1 MIKTYLKIMLRNL
14 VKHKTFS
21 IINISG
27 LAIGMASFLLIFLY
41 VQFELS
47 YDHFHKNADS
57 IYRIRNDR
65 IYQDIQDKSAG
76 SPPGLGPALKKEFPE
91 VLEYARLY
99 NISYGGGNNTVS
111 YTPVNRPVE
120 NGANPELSPGKPVT
134 FNQEGV
140 FFADAS
146 FLKIFS
152 FPTVSGSLGTALEA
166 PNTAIISRSSSRKYF
181 GDASPMGKTI
191 TVSNYLGTHSYR
203 ITGVVEVPS
212 NSHVK
217 FEFLLSYKT
226 LIGSRPMAENYVTG
240 WNAFNTYVL
249 LSPTADPRS
258 LESKL
263 PGLIDKHGSHGRDYK
278 RVYLLQPLKDIHLYS
293 HLRWEVD
300 ANGNINTVY
309 FLILIGVVIIVIAW
323 VNYINLSTARSM
335 TRAKEVGIRKVLG
348 SRRSQLVKQFIF
360 ESALLNIPAMIIA
373 VILVESVLPSFK
385 LLTGK
390 PLASMLSSWQSAWI
404 WVTVIFLTGAFVS
417 GIYPAF
423 ILSSYKPE
431 SVLKGNFSRSVKG
444 LGLRKALVVFQ
455 FAISIVL
462 IAVTAAVFRQLV
474 FMGSRDLGMDI
485 QQTLVVKAP
494 MGSGID
500 AGDKSRFIRELN
512 RYPLF
517 KGITIST
524 TVPGREFSTA
534 ASGIRPLNSQPQDGK
549 RCFFMDV
556 DDNYFDFFG
565 VLLLAGRNF
574 SRGFGADKEAV
585 VLNEEAVKIFG
596 FEKPERA
603 LNQKILLGGLGNR
616 IREVI
621 GVIKNY
627 HHKSLKDSLEPVI
640 FSFTEDGNYFSIR
653 LGDRD
658 IHRGISI
665 VRNQWR
671 EAFPGHPFEFF
682 FLDEA
687 FDSQYKSERQ
697 LGKIF
702 GLFAVLAIFLSCLG
716 LFGLV
721 SFSLRRRTK
730 EIGIRKVVG
739 GSVPGIVLLL
749 SKEFTLWIVF
759 ANIAAWPAAYFFI
772 GNWLQNF
779 AYRVDVGIGLF
790 ILSGMTALVIA
801 LLTVSIQ
808 TIRAASANPVEALN
822 YE

>member
-1 MIKTYLKIMLRNL
+1 MLRNL
-14 VKHKTFS
+14 FKHKTFS

-41 VQFELS
+41 VQYELS
-47 YDHFHKNADS
+47 YDHFHKNADT

-65 IYQDIQDKSAG
+65 LYQDIHDKSAG

-99 NISYGGGNNTVS
+99 NINYGGGNNAVS
-111 YTPVNRPVE
+111 YTPVDGPVE
-120 NGANPELSPGKPVT
+120 NGANPELSIGTPVT

-152 FPTVSGSLGTALEA
+152 FPTVSGSPDTALET
-166 PNTAIISRSSSRKYF
+166 PNAAVISRSSSRKYF
-181 GDASPMGKTI
+181 GNASPMGKSI
-191 TVSNYLGTHSYR
+191 TVSNYLGTQSYR

-212 NSHVK
+212 KSHVK

-249 LSPTADPRS
+249 LSPAADPRS
-258 LESKL
+258 LEAKL
-263 PGLIDKHGSHGRDYK
+263 PGLIDKHGSHGSDYK
-278 RVYLLQPLKDIHLYS
+278 RVYLLQPLKDIHLHS
-293 HLRWEVD
+293 HLRWEAEV
-300 ANGNINTVY
+300 NGNINTVY

-323 VNYINLSTARSM
+323 VNYINLSTARAM

-348 SRRSQLVKQFIF
+348 SRRSQLVKQFVF
-360 ESALLNIPAMIIA
+360 ESALLNLPAIIIA
-373 VILVESVLPSFK
+373 VILVESILPHFN

-390 PLASMLSSWQSAWI
+390 PLSSMLSSWQSAWI

-444 LGLRKALVVFQ
+444 LGLRKTLVVFQ
-455 FAISIVL
+455 FAISIIL

-474 FMGSRDLGMDI
+474 FIGSRDLGIDI

-494 MGSGID
+494 IGSEID
-500 AGDKSRFIRELN
+500 AGDKNRFMRELN

-524 TVPGREFSTA
+524 TVPGREFSNA

-565 VLLLAGRNF
+565 VPLLAGRNF

-616 IREVI
+616 VREVI

-658 IHRGISI
+658 IRRGISM

-671 EAFPGHPFEFF
+671 EAFPVHPFEFF

-687 FDSQYKSERQ
+687 FDSQYKSDRQ

-759 ANIAAWPAAYFFI
+759 ANIAAWPAAYFII

-790 ILSGMTALVIA
+790 ILSGITALVIA

-808 TIRAASANPVEALN
+808 TIRAASANPVEALK